1 MVSFSKE
8 FGEDCKK
15 AFESDSKVGLL
26 CSIAPDGYP
35 HIALISSISVKDNRT
50 LMWGQFSQ
58 GLSKKYLKDNPK
70 TGFLVVSPDQRW
82 WTGKAQYTGSV
93 IKGEDFDYFNSK
105 PIFRYNSYFGFGA
118 VHYEDLIDV
127 SAMEKLPLLKIGL
140 GFLRSGALRSRAVAH
155 NMSTDSAVSDNAAA
169 EKIPP
174 FGIKLASGLACLK
187 FVAFTDSDGFPRL
200 FPVMQGRPAG
210 ANTLVFSPAPY
221 AEMLRQIPSGAK
233 TAVFLANM
241 NLQSLLLQ
249 GHWFST
255 VKGGRLKYAAF
266 VVDKVYNSMP
276 PLGGYVYPP
285 KALPNVYGVK

>member
-1 MVSFSKE
+1 MLSFGKE
-8 FGEDCKK
+8 FGEECKK
-15 AFESDSKVGLL
+15 VFESDSKVGLL

-35 HIALISSISVKDNRT
+35 HIALISSISVKDSRT

-70 TGFLVVSPDQRW
+70 TGFLIVSPDQRW
-82 WTGKAQYTGSV
+82 WTGKALHTGSV
-93 IKGEDFDYFNSK
+93 VKGEDFDYFNSK

-118 VHYEDLIDV
+118 VHYEELIDV
-127 SAMEKLPLLKIGL
+127 SAMENLPLLKIGF
-140 GFLRSGALRSRAVAH
+140 GFLRSGTLKSKAAALAMA
-155 NMSTDSAVSDNAAA
+155 NDNDGSDNAVV

-210 ANTLVFSPAPY
+210 ANTLAFSPSPY
-221 AEMLRQIPSGAK
+221 AELLSQIPPGAK

-249 GHWFST
+249 GRWFNT
-255 VKGGRLKYAAF
+255 VKAGRLKYAAF
-266 VVDKVYNSMP
+266 EADKVYNSMP

-285 KALPNVYGVK
+285 KTLPNVYGVK